1 MTSFR
6 DQLHPGW
13 RDRLQGSLDLLDQI
27 ESELKAD
34 TFLPKHE
41 DVMKSLSFDP
51 TQAKVLILGQDP
63 YPSAIDAMGLAFSTA
78 RSDGK
83 LPASL
88 KNIYR
93 ELVDDLGIP
102 HPISGDLSSWSK
114 QGVVLLNRTLTC
126 AEGESN
132 SHKELGWRKF
142 TDQVVSVLA
151 QQGVVAI
158 LWGASAQE
166 VENRFPKSDCISSV
180 HPSPLS
186 AYRGFFGSKPF
197 SRANQILIAKACEP
211 IDWRVQ
217 P

>member
-1 MTSFR
+1 MTSFK

-13 RDRLQGSLDLLDQI
+13 RDLIKNSLDLLDQI
-27 ESELKAD
+27 EAQVKAD

-41 DVMKSLSFDP
+41 DVMKCLSFDP

-63 YPSAIDAMGLAFSTA
+63 YPNAIDAMGLAFSSA

-88 KNIYR
+88 KNIYS
-93 ELVDDLGIP
+93 ELVDDLGIS
-102 HPISGDLSSWSK
+102 HPTSGDLSPWCK

-126 AEGESN
+126 SEGESN
-132 SHKELGWRKF
+132 SHKDIGWRAF

-158 LWGASAQE
+158 LWGANAQE
-166 VENRFPKSDCISSV
+166 VENHFPKSDCISSV

-197 SRANQILIAKACEP
+197 SRANQALLAKGLQP
-211 IDWRVQ
+211 IDWRV
-217 P
+217 

>member
-13 RDRLQGSLDLLDQI
+13 RDLLKGSLDLLDQI
-27 ESELKAD
+27 ELELKE
-34 TFLPKHE
+34 TSFLPQHQ
-41 DVMKSLSFDP
+41 DVMKCLSFNP
-51 TQAKVLILGQDP
+51 SEAKVLILGQDP
-63 YPSAIDAMGLAFSTA
+63 YPNSDDAMGLAFSTA
-78 RSDGK
+78 RRDGK

-93 ELVDDLGIP
+93 ELVDDLEIP
-102 HPISGDLSSWSK
+102 HPTSGDLSPWCK

-132 SHKELGWRKF
+132 SHRDIGWREF
-142 TDQVVSVLA
+142 MDQVVSVLA

-158 LWGASAQE
+158 LWGANAQE
-166 VENRFPKSDCISSV
+166 VEHHFPKSDCISSV

-197 SRANQILIAKACEP
+197 SRANQVLVGKGLQP
-211 IDWRVQ
+211 IDWSI
-217 P
+217 

>member
-13 RDRLQGSLDLLDQI
+13 RDLLEGSLDLLDRI
-27 ESELKAD
+27 ERELQAD
-34 TFLPKHE
+34 AYLPAHE
-41 DVMKSLSFDP
+41 DVMRSLSFDP
-51 TQAKVLILGQDP
+51 TQARVLILGQDP

-78 RSDGK
+78 RRDGK

-93 ELVDDLGIP
+93 ELVDDLDIP
-102 HPISGDLSSWSK
+102 HPTSGDLSPWCK

-132 SHKELGWRKF
+132 SHRDIGWREF

-158 LWGASAQE
+158 LWGANAQE
-166 VENRFPKSDCISSV
+166 VEHHFPKSDCISSV

-197 SRANQILIAKACEP
+197 SRANQILVGKGRQP
-211 IDWRVQ
+211 INWSI
-217 P
+217 

>member
-13 RDRLQGSLDLLDQI
+13 RDLLKGSLDLLDQI
-27 ESELKAD
+27 ELELKE
-34 TFLPKHE
+34 TSFLPQHQ
-41 DVMKSLSFDP
+41 DVMKCLSFNP
-51 TQAKVLILGQDP
+51 SEAKVLILGQDP
-63 YPSAIDAMGLAFSTA
+63 YPNSDDAMGLAFSTA
-78 RSDGK
+78 RRDGK

-93 ELVDDLGIP
+93 ELVDDLDIP
-102 HPISGDLSSWSK
+102 HPTSGDLSPWCK
-114 QGVVLLNRTLTC
+114 QGVLLLNRTLTC

-132 SHKELGWRKF
+132 SHRNLGWREF
-142 TDQVVSVLA
+142 TDHVVSVLA

-158 LWGASAQE
+158 LWGANAQE
-166 VENRFPKSDCISSV
+166 VEHHFPKSDCISSV

-197 SRANQILIAKACEP
+197 SRANQLLVAKGRQP
-211 IDWRVQ
+211 IDWSI
-217 P
+217 

>member
-13 RDRLQGSLDLLDQI
+13 RDLLEGSLDLLDRI
-27 ESELKAD
+27 ERELQAD
-34 TFLPKHE
+34 AYLPAHE

-51 TQAKVLILGQDP
+51 TQARVLILGQDP

-78 RSDGK
+78 RRDGK

-93 ELVDDLGIP
+93 ELVDDLDIP
-102 HPISGDLSSWSK
+102 HPTSGDLSPWCK

-132 SHKELGWRKF
+132 SHRDIGWREF

-158 LWGASAQE
+158 LWGANAQE
-166 VENRFPKSDCISSV
+166 VEHHFPKSDCISSV

-197 SRANQILIAKACEP
+197 SRANQVLVGKGRQP
-211 IDWRVQ
+211 IDWSI
-217 P
+217 

>member
-1 MTSFR
+1 MTRFK

-13 RDRLQGSLDLLDQI
+13 RELLMGSLDLLDEI
-27 ESELKAD
+27 ESKLQAEAY
-34 TFLPKHE
+34 LPAHE

-51 TQAKVLILGQDP
+51 AQARILILGQDP
-63 YPSAIDAMGLAFSTA
+63 YPSAVDAMGLAFSTA

-93 ELVDDLGIP
+93 ELVDDLGVS
-102 HPISGDLSSWSK
+102 HPTSGDLSTWCK

-126 AEGESN
+126 AEGRSN
-132 SHKELGWRKF
+132 SHKDLGWREF
-142 TDQVVSVLA
+142 TDQVVSIFA
-151 QQGVVAI
+151 EQGVVAI
-158 LWGASAQE
+158 LWGADAQE
-166 VENRFPKSDCISSV
+166 VEHYFPKSDCIISV

-197 SRANQILIAKACEP
+197 SKANQILTAKGQLP
-211 IDWRVQ
+211 INWQ
-217 P
+217 I

>member
-1 MTSFR
+1 MTSFK

-13 RDRLQGSLDLLDQI
+13 RELLTGSLDLLDEI
-27 ESELKAD
+27 ENKLQAD
-34 TFLPKHE
+34 AYLPARE

-51 TQAKVLILGQDP
+51 TQARVLILGQDP

-78 RSDGK
+78 RRDGK

-93 ELVDDLGIP
+93 ELVDDLDIP
-102 HPISGDLSSWSK
+102 HPTSGDLSPWCK

-126 AEGESN
+126 TEGESN
-132 SHKELGWRKF
+132 SHRNLGWREF
-142 TDQVVSVLA
+142 TDHVVSVLA

-158 LWGASAQE
+158 LWGANAQE
-166 VENRFPKSDCISSV
+166 VEHHFPKSYCISSV

-197 SRANQILIAKACEP
+197 SRANQILVGKGRQP
-211 IDWRVQ
+211 IDWSI
-217 P
+217 

>member
-13 RDRLQGSLDLLDQI
+13 RDLLKGSLDLLDQI
-27 ESELKAD
+27 ELELKE
-34 TFLPKHE
+34 TSFLPQHQ
-41 DVMKSLSFDP
+41 DVMKCLSFNP
-51 TQAKVLILGQDP
+51 SEAKVLILGQDP
-63 YPSAIDAMGLAFSTA
+63 YPNSDDAMGLAFSTA
-78 RSDGK
+78 RRDGK

-93 ELVDDLGIP
+93 ELVDDLDIP
-102 HPISGDLSSWSK
+102 HPTSGDLSPWCK

-132 SHKELGWRKF
+132 SHRDIGWREF

-158 LWGASAQE
+158 LWGANAQE
-166 VENRFPKSDCISSV
+166 VEHHFPKSDCISSV

-197 SRANQILIAKACEP
+197 SRANQILVGKGRQP
-211 IDWRVQ
+211 IDWSI
-217 P
+217 

>member
-13 RDRLQGSLDLLDQI
+13 RDLLKGSLDLLDQI
-27 ESELKAD
+27 ELELKE
-34 TFLPKHE
+34 TSFLPQHQ
-41 DVMKSLSFDP
+41 DVMKCLSFNP
-51 TQAKVLILGQDP
+51 SEARVLILGQDP

-78 RSDGK
+78 RRDGK

-93 ELVDDLGIP
+93 ELVDDLDIP
-102 HPISGDLSSWSK
+102 HPSSGDLSPWCK

-132 SHKELGWRKF
+132 SHKDIGWRVF
-142 TDQVVSVLA
+142 TDQVVSVLS

-158 LWGASAQE
+158 LWGANAQE
-166 VENRFPKSDCISSV
+166 VEHHFPQSDCISSV

-197 SRANQILIAKACEP
+197 TRVNQILIAKGGKA
-211 IDWRVQ
+211 IDWRI
-217 P
+217 

>member
-13 RDRLQGSLDLLDQI
+13 RELLTGSLDLLDEI
-27 ESELKAD
+27 ESKLQAD
-34 TFLPKHE
+34 AYLPAHK

-51 TQAKVLILGQDP
+51 AQARVLILGQDP
-63 YPSAIDAMGLAFSTA
+63 YPSAVDAMGLAFSTA
-78 RSDGK
+78 RRDGK

-93 ELVDDLGIP
+93 ELVDDLDIP
-102 HPISGDLSSWSK
+102 HPSSGDLSPWCK

-132 SHKELGWRKF
+132 SHKDIGWRVF
-142 TDQVVSVLA
+142 TDQVVSVLS

-158 LWGASAQE
+158 LWGANAQE
-166 VENRFPKSDCISSV
+166 VEHHFPQSDCISSV

-197 SRANQILIAKACEP
+197 TRVNQILIAKGGRA
-211 IDWRVQ
+211 IDWRI
-217 P
+217 

>member
-13 RDRLQGSLDLLDQI
+13 RDLLKGSLDLLDQI
-27 ESELKAD
+27 ELELKE
-34 TFLPKHE
+34 TSFLPQHQ
-41 DVMKSLSFDP
+41 DVMKCLSFNP
-51 TQAKVLILGQDP
+51 SEAKVLILGQDP

-78 RSDGK
+78 RRDGK

-93 ELVDDLGIP
+93 ELVDDLDIP
-102 HPISGDLSSWSK
+102 HPTSGDLSPWCK

-132 SHKELGWRKF
+132 SHSNLGWREF
-142 TDQVVSVLA
+142 TDHVVSVLA

-158 LWGASAQE
+158 LWGANAQE
-166 VENRFPKSDCISSV
+166 VEHHFPKSDCISSV

-197 SRANQILIAKACEP
+197 SRANQVLVGKGRQP
-211 IDWRVQ
+211 IDWSI
-217 P
+217 

>member
-13 RDRLQGSLDLLDQI
+13 RDLLEGSLDLLERI
-27 ESELKAD
+27 ERELQAD
-34 TFLPKHE
+34 AYLPACE

-51 TQAKVLILGQDP
+51 TQARVLILGQDP

-78 RSDGK
+78 RRDGK

-93 ELVDDLGIP
+93 ELVDDLDIP
-102 HPISGDLSSWSK
+102 HPTSGDLSPWCK

-132 SHKELGWRKF
+132 SHRNLGWREF
-142 TDQVVSVLA
+142 TDHVVSVLA

-158 LWGASAQE
+158 LWGANAQE
-166 VENRFPKSDCISSV
+166 VEHHFPKSDCISSV

-197 SRANQILIAKACEP
+197 SRANQILVGKGRQP
-211 IDWRVQ
+211 IDWSI
-217 P
+217 

>member
-13 RDRLQGSLDLLDQI
+13 RDLLKGSLDLLDQI
-27 ESELKAD
+27 ELELKE
-34 TFLPKHE
+34 TSFLPQHQ
-41 DVMKSLSFDP
+41 DVMKCLSFNP
-51 TQAKVLILGQDP
+51 SEAKVLILGQDP
-63 YPSAIDAMGLAFSTA
+63 YPNSDDAMGLAFSTA
-78 RSDGK
+78 RRDGK

-93 ELVDDLGIP
+93 ELVDDLDIP
-102 HPISGDLSSWSK
+102 HPTSGDLSPWCK

-132 SHKELGWRKF
+132 SHRNIGWREF

-158 LWGASAQE
+158 LWGANAQE
-166 VENRFPKSDCISSV
+166 VEHHFPKSDCISSV

-197 SRANQILIAKACEP
+197 SRANQILVGKGRQP
-211 IDWRVQ
+211 IDWSI
-217 P
+217 

>member
-13 RDRLQGSLDLLDQI
+13 RDLLKGSLDLLDQI
-27 ESELKAD
+27 ELELKE
-34 TFLPKHE
+34 TSFLPQHQ
-41 DVMKSLSFDP
+41 DVMKCLSFNP
-51 TQAKVLILGQDP
+51 SEARVLILGQDP

-78 RSDGK
+78 RRDGK

-93 ELVDDLGIP
+93 ELVDDLDIP
-102 HPISGDLSSWSK
+102 HPSSGDLSPWCK

-132 SHKELGWRKF
+132 SHKDIGWRVF
-142 TDQVVSVLA
+142 TDQVVSVLS

-158 LWGASAQE
+158 LWGANAQE
-166 VENRFPKSDCISSV
+166 VEHHFPQSDCISSV

-197 SRANQILIAKACEP
+197 TRVNQILIAKGGRA
-211 IDWRVQ
+211 IDWRI
-217 P
+217 

>member
-13 RDRLQGSLDLLDQI
+13 RDLLKASLDLLDQI
-27 ESELKAD
+27 EAELKAD

-132 SHKELGWRKF
+132 SHKDLGWRIF

-151 QQGVVAI
+151 KQGVVAI
-158 LWGASAQE
+158 LWGANAQE
-166 VENRFPKSDCISSV
+166 VEEHFPKSDCITSV

-197 SRANQILIAKACEP
+197 SRANQLLIAKARDP
-211 IDWRVQ
+211 IDWRV
-217 P
+217 

>member
-1 MTSFR
+1 MTSFK
-6 DQLHPGW
+6 DQLHPCW
-13 RDRLQGSLDLLDQI
+13 RELLTGSLDLLDEI
-27 ESELKAD
+27 ESKLQAD
-34 TFLPKHE
+34 AYLPAHK

-51 TQAKVLILGQDP
+51 AQARVLILGQDP
-63 YPSAIDAMGLAFSTA
+63 YPSAVDAMGLAFSTA
-78 RSDGK
+78 RNDGK

-93 ELVDDLGIP
+93 ELVDDLGVS
-102 HPISGDLSSWSK
+102 HPTSGDLSPWCK

-132 SHKELGWRKF
+132 SHRNLGWREF
-142 TDQVVSVLA
+142 TDHVVSVLA

-158 LWGASAQE
+158 LWGTNAQE
-166 VENRFPKSDCISSV
+166 VEHHFPKSDCISSV

-197 SRANQILIAKACEP
+197 SRANKILVAKGRQP
-211 IDWRVQ
+211 IDWSI
-217 P
+217 

>member
-13 RDRLQGSLDLLDQI
+13 RDLLEGSLDLLDRI
-27 ESELKAD
+27 ERELQAD
-34 TFLPKHE
+34 AYLPAHE

-51 TQAKVLILGQDP
+51 TQARVLILGQDP

-78 RSDGK
+78 RRDGK

-93 ELVDDLGIP
+93 ELVDDLDIP
-102 HPISGDLSSWSK
+102 HPNSGDLSPWCK

-132 SHKELGWRKF
+132 SHRDIGWREF

-158 LWGASAQE
+158 LWGANAQE
-166 VENRFPKSDCISSV
+166 VEHHFPKSDCISSV

-197 SRANQILIAKACEP
+197 SRANQVLVSKGRQP
-211 IDWRVQ
+211 IDWSI
-217 P
+217 